1 MLKTILNLI
10 FAISIAL
17 CIASCGNRN
26 TVPMR
31 PAPPSPPVEP
41 ATNQTPS
48 EIPTQSPTPA
58 PAETKPTGN
67 VPSTSAPA
75 APQTAEVDEP
85 GGYYIDDGPHANPQ
99 NVDNIPN
106 AVPRKEALSSTGNK
120 PYVALGQKFV
130 PMRSYQAYKETGV
143 GSWYGKRFHGRKTSS
158 GEIYDMYSMT
168 AAHPTL
174 PIPSYAKV
182 TNPANGRSVIVRVN
196 DRGPFKKGRL
206 IDLSYAAAHKLGY
219 INKGS
224 THLQAEAID
233 PNDYSL
239 YAVKNQPVKTTVQPV
254 IASTNQTASNNT
266 ISQFFVQ
273 AGAFK
278 LQENADSLIKKIQ
291 NMAFSVKPRMITLYN
306 NALYKVKLGPYNS
319 RADADD
325 IANKLRSQL
334 NTHIIVTPY

>member
-1 MLKTILNLI
+1 MLKTISKLF
-10 FAISIAL
+10 FAISIVL
-17 CIASCGNRN
+17 SIASCGNRN

-31 PAPPSPPVEP
+31 PAPPSPPVETVP
-41 ATNQTPS
+41 NQTPN
-48 EIPTQSPTPA
+48 EIPGEIPNESPR
-58 PAETKPTGN
+58 PAETKPIEN
-67 VPSTSAPA
+67 APSTSAPA
-75 APQTAEVDEP
+75 TPPAEVDEP
-85 GGYYIDDGPHANPQ
+85 GGYYIDDGPHANPP

-106 AVPRKEALSSTGNK
+106 AVPRKEPLSATGNK
-120 PYVALGQKFV
+120 PYVALGQNFV
-130 PMRSYQAYKETGV
+130 PMKSYQAYKQTGV
-143 GSWYGKRFHGRKTSS
+143 GSWYGKRFHGKKTSS

-174 PIPSYAKV
+174 PIPSYVKV
-182 TNPANGRSVIVRVN
+182 TNPANRRSVIVRVN

-224 THLQAEAID
+224 TNLQAEAID
-233 PNDYSL
+233 PNDYPL
-239 YAVKNQPVKTTVQPV
+239 YAAKSQPEKTV
-254 IASTNQTASNNT
+254 ATNQTSDSDNST
-266 ISQFFVQ
+266 IGQFFVQ

-291 NMAFSVKPRMITLYN
+291 NMVFSVKPRMITLYN

-334 NTHIIVTPY
+334 NTNIIVTPY